1 MPPAAAKLSRADTSP
16 TMTSSGEP
24 AAKDYYKAGSAEIV
38 KETKL
43 TVSRLETVSVKLLI
57 EHSFI

>member
-24 AAKDYYKAGSAEIV
+24 AAKDYYKAWGSHVDDGALLV
-38 KETKL
+38 ETSNSL
-43 TVSRLETVSVKLLI
+43 FNLVAN
-57 EHSFI
+57 F